1 MDPETLSAL
10 NQSMYRA
17 VLMLIQGITVM
28 VGLASALFVVIS
40 IVCASYDHLAE
51 SERSAQRQ
59 IKPVSLGRNT
69 LFGSEKR
76 AN

>member
-1 MDPETLSAL
+1 
-10 NQSMYRA
+10 MYRA

-51 SERSAQRQ
+51 KARSTQRQ
-59 IKPVSLGRNT
+59 IKPVSLGRKT
-69 LFGSEKR
+69 LFGSEER